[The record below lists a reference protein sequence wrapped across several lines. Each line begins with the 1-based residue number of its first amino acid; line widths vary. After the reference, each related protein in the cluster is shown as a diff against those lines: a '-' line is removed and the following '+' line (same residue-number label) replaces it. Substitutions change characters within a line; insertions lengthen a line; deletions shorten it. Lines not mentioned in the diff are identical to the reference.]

1 MIKVL
6 IVDDHP
12 LVRSG
17 LIALFEVYEDVKII
31 AEADNGK
38 EAIEL
43 SAKYKPDIVLMDLI
57 MPDISGI
64 EATAEIN
71 KKCPGIKI
79 IILTSY
85 IDKKL
90 LENSLKAGAVGYI
103 LKNISGDN
111 LIAAIRDAY
120 RGDTILSSEASNI
133 LISNLKKTGEIE
145 YNLTPQEKKILNH
158 LINGM
163 SNKMIAREESLSLST
178 IKFHV
183 SNILGKLDASCRAE
197 AVSIALKNELIS

>member
-163 SNKMIAREESLSLST
+163 PNKMIAREESLSLST

>member
-1 MIKVL
+1 MIKILV
-6 IVDDHP
+6 VDDHP

-17 LIALFEVYEDVKII
+17 LLALFEGYEDIEVID
-31 AEADNGK
+31 EASNGK

-43 SAKYKPDIVLMDLI
+43 SEKYNPDIVLMDLI

-64 EATAEIN
+64 EATAAIN
-71 KKCPGIKI
+71 KKSPNIKI

-90 LENSLKAGAVGYI
+90 LENSLKAGAAGYV
-103 LKNISGDN
+103 LKNISADN
-111 LIAAIRDAY
+111 LIAAIRDTHH
-120 RGDTILSSEASNI
+120 GGTILSSEASNI
-133 LISNLKKTGEIE
+133 LISNLKKPAAIE
-145 YNLTPQEKKILNH
+145 YKLTPQEKKILTH
-158 LINGM
+158 LIKGL

-183 SNILGKLDASCRAE
+183 SNILSKLGASCRAE
-197 AVSIALKNELIS
+197 AVSIALKNELIP

>member
-6 IVDDHP
+6 VVDDHP

-17 LIALFEVYEDVKII
+17 LSALFEVYEDIKVI
-31 AEADNGK
+31 AEAANGK

-43 SAKYKPDIVLMDLI
+43 SIKYNPDIVLMDLI
-57 MPDISGI
+57 MPDITGI

-85 IDKKL
+85 VDKKL
-90 LENSLKAGAVGYI
+90 LENSLKAGAVGYV
-103 LKNISGDN
+103 LKNITGDN
-111 LIAAIRDAY
+111 LIAAIRDTY
-120 RGDTILSSEASNI
+120 NGGTILSSEASNI
-133 LISNLKKTGEIE
+133 LISNIKKPGEIV
-145 YNLTPQEKKILNH
+145 YNLTPQEKNILTH
-158 LINGM
+158 LVKGL

-183 SNILGKLDASCRAE
+183 SNILSKLGASCRAE